1 MKCVNC
7 GHENPEKALT
17 CYWCGTDPATGETPY
32 PALGA
37 PAISFWDALVVP
49 EIPLPPAIKVPS
61 PVPERE
67 DTIGELL
74 LDLTMPELPP
84 IEIAPPPDIPEQE
97 LFSASR
103 RRARHKPVVRVL
115 SMAPPV
121 MHSLLST
128 VGRLLVFIGGLVL
141 LFVLGLALIA
151 AIGTASFG
159 GAFCLFGLLSLGAV
173 LWVAILAA
181 RAGKRI
187 VEETGE
193 IYERLEVLGQVLR
206 EVAPGLVREYPVNL
220 PSKAGLLD
228 QPVAYSELRTLAGA
242 EGEQPDGLAEDLLT
256 GAITSLVARD
266 DVVLARRHYPV
277 EVRGTLTQS
286 SVTEVNRP
294 VLMRRRVYVGPGEL
308 EEQIAGALRT
318 DQSMTVEELIRS
330 LAGGEGRQRARQV
343 VDAVSEVLSERP
355 PDLDVLA
362 SPEEALA
369 EFERYREMVRRT
381 DPELYQLLE
390 DEVRRG
396 LAPLMRRPI
405 PSSLMDLARYA
416 SDVVNQTRPPQ
427 P

>member
-1 MKCVNC
+1 
-7 GHENPEKALT
+7 
-17 CYWCGTDPATGETPY
+17 
-32 PALGA
+32 
-37 PAISFWDALVVP
+37 
-49 EIPLPPAIKVPS
+49 
-61 PVPERE
+61 
-67 DTIGELL
+67 
-74 LDLTMPELPP
+74 
-84 IEIAPPPDIPEQE
+84 
-97 LFSASR
+97 
-103 RRARHKPVVRVL
+103 
-115 SMAPPV
+115 MAPPV

-405 PSSLMDLARYA
+405 PSSLMDLAQYA